1 MSRFCAS
8 YGTSFSDVYCKAGVC
23 TARILKG
30 TKPND
35 LPIEQA
41 TKIELVINL
50 TEIFQMNLLNA

>member
-1 MSRFCAS
+1 MS

-35 LPIEQA
+35 LPIEQT

>member
-1 MSRFCAS
+1 MS
-8 YGTSFSDVYCKAGVC
+8 YGTSFSDVYCKAGVY

-50 TEIFQMNLLNA
+50 TEILQMNLLNA